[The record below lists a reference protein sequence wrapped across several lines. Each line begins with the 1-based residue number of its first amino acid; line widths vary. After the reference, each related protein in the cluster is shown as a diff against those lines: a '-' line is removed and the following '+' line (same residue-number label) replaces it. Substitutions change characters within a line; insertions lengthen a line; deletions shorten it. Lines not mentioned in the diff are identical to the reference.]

1 VGGGAA
7 GGGGDLSGLMQM
19 MGGMLGGGGPGVG
32 GGGGGGGM
40 GGLLQMAGQIASDPA
55 MQPLISGMANAV
67 LGGGGPGGGQGMGG
81 LGGLLGGLLGAS
93 GPGGMGGPGGSGAR
107 SATVVASMDDLEH
120 ELPAEVAAEWRRVL
134 EEDERAQAISAA
146 QGRDPL
152 SEVYQA
158 GAPTA
163 GRRSLIPGLPV

>member
-1 VGGGAA
+1 MA
-7 GGGGDLSGLMQM
+7 GLMQM
-19 MGGMLGGGGPGVG
+19 MGGMLGGGGGPG
-32 GGGGGGGM
+32 GGAGGMGGM

-67 LGGGGPGGGQGMGG
+67 LGGGGGGAGGAQGLGG
-81 LGGLLGGLLGAS
+81 LGGLLGGLL

-107 SATVVASMDDLEH
+107 SATVVASMDDIEH
-120 ELPAEVAAEWRRVL
+120 ELPADVASEWRRVL
-134 EEDERAQAISAA
+134 EQDARAQAVAEA
-146 QGRDPL
+146 QGRGPL

-163 GRRSLIPGLPV
+163 SSRRGTIPGMPV